1 MVAGQ
6 AQGLAGA
13 REGAQ
18 LGPIFGGLRSG
29 SARSFG
35 PSVRARSG
43 RQSEG
48 AYGRRPTRSH
58 HAKIQVSA
66 VFPNIAPADLAAFK
80 QVAAEALELTIPEPG
95 TLHYDWF
102 FSEDETKCVVRE
114 IYADSD
120 AMLAHLGNVGELL
133 GRLIELGGGLEPE
146 GFGSPSAA
154 LAEAIAPF
162 SPTMYGHFQGK

>member
-1 MVAGQ
+1 MQ
-6 AQGLAGA
+6 
-13 REGAQ
+13 
-18 LGPIFGGLRSG
+18 
-29 SARSFG
+29 
-35 PSVRARSG
+35 
-43 RQSEG
+43 
-48 AYGRRPTRSH
+48 
-58 HAKIQVSA
+58 KIQVSA

-162 SPTMYGHFQGK
+162 NPTMYGHFQGK